1 MVNLWLLF
9 GWDYHSILWCD
20 FIDLQLV
27 KGHKCRLRWMA
38 EIFGDGVRL
47 FDFSGVGWILV
58 TWEVAAESCLYLFVD
73 DFWRILLPSILE
85 IVIMHNSWEPP
96 LTNRDFFFKH
106 VWLVTGLSHD
116 RLNVKK
122 NICRGWGST
131 NQCWECCDCFHKT
144 WGILDA

>member
-1 MVNLWLLF
+1 
-9 GWDYHSILWCD
+9 
-20 FIDLQLV
+20 
-27 KGHKCRLRWMA
+27 MA

-96 LTNRDFFFKH
+96 LTNRDFFF
-106 VWLVTGLSHD
+106 
-116 RLNVKK
+116 
-122 NICRGWGST
+122 
-131 NQCWECCDCFHKT
+131 
-144 WGILDA
+144 